1 MIVITQMLYFYI
13 KFILNL
19 KYVINY
25 SKKTEYLSTII
36 FIPNHTYIIY
46 FQTNEYNFSEIVIIS
61 DKNKMNFSEPIKLH
75 NSQVRPIRIEYLV
88 SV

>member
-1 MIVITQMLYFYI
+1 MLLIIPRKPSIYPP
-13 KFILNL
+13 L
-19 KYVINY
+19 
-25 SKKTEYLSTII
+25 YLFRT
-36 FIPNHTYIIY
+36 FIIY
-46 FQTNEYNFSEIVIIS
+46 FQTNDSEYNFSEIVIIS